1 MQTPRRGGS
10 RSQEAQTWYVFSVPE
25 ISSWEA
31 VARLGLAV
39 LLGGMIGFERELRE
53 HEAGLRTHML
63 VSLGSA
69 LFTLVSIY
77 AWADQTLSPRSGLSV
92 DPTRIAAQVV
102 SGVGFLGAGTI
113 IVRGLSVKGLTTA
126 ASLWLVA
133 AVGMASGAGFYVGAI
148 GATVIGL
155 LSLSPLR
162 LWSRR
167 MFGNRPATGTLR
179 VDVGDAGRAR
189 VLEEVERACG
199 PPLRVEVRDGTVT
212 ITVRVGGDASRLVS
226 GIAALEGVTRVEWAT
241 S

>member
-1 MQTPRRGGS
+1 M
-10 RSQEAQTWYVFSVPE
+10 PE
-25 ISSWEA
+25 LSTWEA
-31 VARLGLAV
+31 VARLALAV
-39 LLGGMIGFERELRE
+39 LLGGAIGFERELRE

-77 AWADQTLSPRSGLSV
+77 AWADQTLSPRGGLSV

-126 ASLWLVA
+126 ASLWVVA
-133 AVGMASGAGFYVGAI
+133 AVGMAAGAGFYVGAV

-162 LWSRR
+162 LWSRH
-167 MFGNRPATGTLR
+167 MFGNRSGPGTLR
-179 VDVGDAGRAR
+179 VDVDEAGRAR

-199 PPLRVEVRDGTVT
+199 PPLHVEVADGTVT
-212 ITVRVGGDASRLVS
+212 LTVRPGVEAARLVS
-226 GIAALEGVTRVEWAT
+226 SIAGLEGVTRVEWAT
-241 S
+241 

>member
-1 MQTPRRGGS
+1 
-10 RSQEAQTWYVFSVPE
+10 VPE
-25 ISSWEA
+25 LSTWEA
-31 VARLGLAV
+31 VARLALAV
-39 LLGGMIGFERELRE
+39 LLGGAIGFERELRE

-77 AWADQTLSPRSGLSV
+77 AWADQTLSPRGGLSV

-126 ASLWLVA
+126 ASLWVVA
-133 AVGMASGAGFYVGAI
+133 AVGMAAGAGFYVGAV

-162 LWSRR
+162 LWSRH
-167 MFGNRPATGTLR
+167 MLGNRSGPGTLR
-179 VDVGDAGRAR
+179 VDVDEAGRAR

-199 PPLRVEVRDGTVT
+199 PPLHVEVADGTVT
-212 ITVRVGGDASRLVS
+212 LTVRPGVEAARLVS
-226 GIAALEGVTRVEWAT
+226 SIAGLEGVTRVEWAT
-241 S
+241 

>member
-1 MQTPRRGGS
+1 M
-10 RSQEAQTWYVFSVPE
+10 PE
-25 ISSWEA
+25 LSTWEA
-31 VARLGLAV
+31 VARLALAV
-39 LLGGMIGFERELRE
+39 LLGGAIGFERELRE

-77 AWADQTLSPRSGLSV
+77 AWADQTLSARAGLSV

-113 IVRGLSVKGLTTA
+113 IVRGVSVKGLTTA
-126 ASLWLVA
+126 ASLWVVA
-133 AVGMASGAGFYVGAI
+133 AIGMAAGAGFYVGAV

-167 MFGNRPATGTLR
+167 MFGHRPATGTLR
-179 VDVGDAGRAR
+179 VDVDEAGRAR

-199 PPLRVEVRDGTVT
+199 LPLHVEVLDGTMT
-212 ITVRVGGDASRLVS
+212 LTVRRGAEAARLVS
-226 GIAALEGVTRVEWAT
+226 TIAALQGVTRVEWAT
-241 S
+241 